1 MLMVIIMKLNTY
13 LPLILC
19 LTVGFFMGKLMF
31 SQYDDKQG
39 LKLVSSA
46 SEKVYF
52 IQQGVYSSK
61 ESMEENTSNLTY
73 YIYTIDNDRYYVY
86 IGITK
91 NEENLDKLK
100 GYFDS
105 LGYNIYVK
113 EFYISSES
121 FITVLDQYETMLS
134 ETNDSK
140 TIGAICSQILS
151 KYEELVINSEFKD

>member
-1 MLMVIIMKLNTY
+1 
-13 LPLILC
+13 
-19 LTVGFFMGKLMF
+19 
-31 SQYDDKQG
+31 
-39 LKLVSSA
+39 
-46 SEKVYF
+46 
-52 IQQGVYSSK
+52 
-61 ESMEENTSNLTY
+61 MEENTSNLAY

-140 TIGAICSQILS
+140 TIGSEYLPKDILENLPTE
-151 KYEELVINSEFKD
+151 EELNLHIDIND

>member
-1 MLMVIIMKLNTY
+1 MKLNTY

-39 LKLVSSA
+39 LKLVTSA

-121 FITVLDQYETMLS
+121 FITVLEQYETMLS

-140 TIGAICSQILS
+140 IIGAICSQILS

>member
-61 ESMEENTSNLTY
+61 ESMEKNTSNLTY

-134 ETNDSK
+134 ETTDSK

>member
-39 LKLVSSA
+39 LKLVTSA

>member
-1 MLMVIIMKLNTY
+1 MKLNTY

-100 GYFDS
+100 GYFGS

-113 EFYISSES
+113 EFYISNES

-134 ETNDSK
+134 ETTDSK
-140 TIGAICSQILS
+140 TIGAICSQVLS
-151 KYEELVINSEFKD
+151 KYEELVINSESKD

>member
-1 MLMVIIMKLNTY
+1 MKLNTY
-13 LPLILC
+13 LLLILC

-39 LKLVSSA
+39 LKLVTSA